1 MSIESVRAFFAERAP
16 EISVI
21 ESSMRSATVPLAAE
35 AYGVEPARIAKTLS
49 LRVGDRVVLIVA
61 AGTSRMD
68 NKKVKALFGGK
79 PKMLGL
85 EEVAGITGH
94 EVGGVC
100 PFGLKTPLPVYC
112 DVSLKAF
119 DVVVPAAG
127 STHSAVRIAPARMA
141 ELTNAEWVDVCQTP
155 DNTEPAYPPL
165 S

>member
-1 MSIESVRAFFAERAP
+1 MSIESVRAFFEERAP
-16 EISVI
+16 DIAVI
-21 ESSMRSATVPLAAE
+21 ESSMSSATVPLAAE

-49 LRVGDRVVLIVA
+49 LRIGERVVLIVA

-68 NKKVKALFGGK
+68 NKKVKAAFGGK

-85 EEVAGITGH
+85 DEVAHITGH

-112 DVSLKAF
+112 DISLKAF
-119 DVVVPAAG
+119 DIVVPAAG
-127 STHSAVRIAPARMA
+127 STHSAVRIAPTRMA
-141 ELTNAEWVDVCQTP
+141 ELTAAEWVDVCQS
-155 DNTEPAYPPL
+155 L